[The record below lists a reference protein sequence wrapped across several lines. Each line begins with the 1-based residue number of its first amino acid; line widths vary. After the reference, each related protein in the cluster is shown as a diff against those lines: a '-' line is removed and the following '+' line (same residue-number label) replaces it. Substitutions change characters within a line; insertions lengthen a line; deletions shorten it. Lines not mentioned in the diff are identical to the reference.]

1 MNQINER
8 SKFVTVIAWIFIV
21 GSGFATFVSIL
32 QNIIV
37 NLIFP
42 MEMVREA
49 FNDTQAQEHIPSAF
63 RFLFLNIRTFL
74 FGFFVLSA
82 ATLTSAI
89 GLLKRKNWARILFIV
104 MMSLGIFLHL
114 GGVVLHFS
122 MFSAMPVP
130 EEGMPDHFM
139 MMVNIMKGFSLGLAL
154 GISVLLVWIIKKL
167 VSAKIRAEFKYI
179 DVRPAN

>member
-1 MNQINER
+1 MNQDNEK

-42 MEMVREA
+42 TEIIREA
-49 FNDTQAQEHIPSAF
+49 FNDATAQEHIPSAF

-89 GLLKRKNWARILFIV
+89 GLLRRRNWARILFVV
-104 MMSLGIFLHL
+104 MMCLGILLHA
-114 GGVVLHFS
+114 GGVALHFS

-139 MMVNIMKGFSLGLAL
+139 IMVNIMKGFSVGLAL
-154 GISVLLVWIIKKL
+154 GMSVLLGWIIKKL
-167 VSAKIRAEFKYI
+167 VSAKIRAEFMTS
-179 DVRPAN
+179 